1 MTQPRT
7 GAVPGSPRPDETASG
22 VSGLYRQ
29 WRQPMARLAYVLTSD
44 AERSDEIVQDAFL
57 KLHTNWDHVDNPVGY
72 LRTTVVNGCRSH
84 HRRRAVERRAPVD
97 RPAVTSLA
105 ARELDDALAKLDHK
119 YRVVLAL
126 KYFVDLSDDD
136 IATMLGLRP
145 ASVRTRIHRA
155 LAKLRQEI
163 EQ

>member
-1 MTQPRT
+1 MP
-7 GAVPGSPRPDETASG
+7 AAMPLDDPPPAEPDGTVAD
-22 VSGLYRQ
+22 VFRQ

-57 KLHTNWDHVDNPVGY
+57 KLHTHWDRVDNPVGY

-84 HRRRAVERRAPVD
+84 HRRRAVERRVPVD
-97 RPAVTSLA
+97 RPAVASLA
-105 ARELDDALAKLDHK
+105 ARELDDAIAKLDHK

-126 KYFVDLSDDD
+126 KYFADLSDDD
-136 IATMLGLRP
+136 IAATLGLRP

-163 EQ
+163 EP